1 MKEDGRIISQFW
13 FFTKSII
20 ASDIQRKFENSK
32 DERRVQRRW
41 LREVDE
47 KSLKCNAVHV
57 NKAFKE
63 NTIIYGNVVDY
74 YGSVHLVE
82 IAKWSSSPLYER
94 KRCTHLF
101 IHALTETAFCS
112 LIFVEFFNVF
122 FFFLIFQLYEK
133 LFPQNYA
140 QSEEK
145 WNTLITSREC
155 LCLLCGDFFLF
166 GFRNSILLTF
176 GTLYVCIASYMLSSH
191 NFLMLL
197 LAFRSCSHL
206 IQLVSFP
213 LRFFCL
219 FFAGLLVYVRICCV
233 L

>member
-1 MKEDGRIISQFW
+1 MIIISIVRKKTMYPFVYPCTYW
-13 FFTKSII
+13 NCVLLVDFRWVF
-20 ASDIQRKFENSK
+20 QR
-32 DERRVQRRW
+32 
-41 LREVDE
+41 
-47 KSLKCNAVHV
+47 
-57 NKAFKE
+57 
-63 NTIIYGNVVDY
+63 
-74 YGSVHLVE
+74 
-82 IAKWSSSPLYER
+82 
-94 KRCTHLF
+94 
-101 IHALTETAFCS
+101 
-112 LIFVEFFNVF
+112 F
-122 FFFLIFQLYEK
+122 FFFFIFQLYEK

-197 LAFRSCSHL
+197 LAFSSCSHL